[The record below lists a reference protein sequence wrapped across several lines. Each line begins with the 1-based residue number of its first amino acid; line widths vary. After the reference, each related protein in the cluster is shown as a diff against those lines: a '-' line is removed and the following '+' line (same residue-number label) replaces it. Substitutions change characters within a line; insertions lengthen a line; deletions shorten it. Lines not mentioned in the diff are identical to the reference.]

1 MAESKDC
8 KAESPLAKKGG
19 GFSYWNGA
27 NGAPSETSEENNSYQ
42 DEEAKSEDKYVAAM
56 MMRRGAGRR
65 RGSNAESSVGILD
78 SIEEVRGQK
87 EGGHLDLSRASRTS
101 EYNGQFS
108 ANDVVVGDDGDDSE
122 MEDDDAAEREWNIRK
137 TLPEVGEI
145 IVSSDPE
152 AADIVRGFRIVTMT
166 MRDADTGQLVWEE
179 DEWGD
184 DMFECEMEAHLPA
197 SILELKA
204 VSREIVFYSAKCI
217 NDFRL
222 TQKLIF
228 GGVAIEEWEFR
239 FGFVIAGSRNS
250 WQQQIEAAAQM
261 LEPEA
266 LSGNLVIETS
276 FYDGATFLCKNLV
289 RIHYV

>member
-1 MAESKDC
+1 MTCSSARWRHTCPPRSWSSSTCAFVLAAKRRPRPNQATG
-8 KAESPLAKKGG
+8 KVTTPLTFPSP
-19 GFSYWNGA
+19 F
-27 NGAPSETSEENNSYQ
+27 TQ
-42 DEEAKSEDKYVAAM
+42 
-56 MMRRGAGRR
+56 RR
-65 RGSNAESSVGILD
+65 
-78 SIEEVRGQK
+78 
-87 EGGHLDLSRASRTS
+87 
-101 EYNGQFS
+101 
-108 ANDVVVGDDGDDSE
+108 
-122 MEDDDAAEREWNIRK
+122 
-137 TLPEVGEI
+137 
-145 IVSSDPE
+145 
-152 AADIVRGFRIVTMT
+152 
-166 MRDADTGQLVWEE
+166 
-179 DEWGD
+179 
-184 DMFECEMEAHLPA
+184 
-197 SILELKA
+197 A